1 MSKKV
6 LWLEGNSGISGDM
19 TVGALLDL
27 GASEAYMREQ
37 LGRLALDGYE
47 VQISREKGGIEGC
60 AFRVNIAKEQHQHRH
75 YGDIVKLLS
84 EAGLDDPVEELAQR
98 MFYLVARAES
108 QVHGKALEEVHFHEV
123 GAVDSIVGSGGFCR
137 LLCQSGD
144 PGSGSGTSAGRLW
157 YGTVPARRDTCS
169 GAGSQPDC
177 GRMGTSSFFYGDKGR
192 NGDSYRGGDCC
203 GDSDE
208 REEARKLPD
217 LENRSGDRR
226 KGVYPSQ
233 CAESISS
240 GGGRGRAGF
249 CSGDKCG

>member
-47 VQISREKGGIEGC
+47 VQISREKKGGIEGC

-123 GAVDSIVGSGGFCR
+123 GILFR
-137 LLCQSGD
+137 
-144 PGSGSGTSAGRLW
+144 
-157 YGTVPARRDTCS
+157 Y
-169 GAGSQPDC
+169 
-177 GRMGTSSFFYGDKGR
+177 
-192 NGDSYRGGDCC
+192 
-203 GDSDE
+203 
-208 REEARKLPD
+208 
-217 LENRSGDRR
+217 
-226 KGVYPSQ
+226 
-233 CAESISS
+233 
-240 GGGRGRAGF
+240 
-249 CSGDKCG
+249 